1 MSKSKRTPTLRD
13 VAERAGVSQS
23 TVSIVLSGRRS
34 GKDRIS
40 DETRQRVMEAVETLE
55 YVPNQLAR
63 HLRRQ
68 STERVSLAV
77 AHLGVPYSDLI
88 ARDLQRVA
96 KTHGYSMVINISHSA
111 EDERDTLR
119 QMRAGLAD
127 GVLMLPEYM
136 DGDDLSETI
145 ELVVRSGIA
154 VVVMSN
160 YVSGP
165 GFDIVRNTEYQTCYQ
180 AVEYLLKQGHRRIA
194 TIRHDMK
201 DAVELSRF
209 KSYIQAQRDYGVSI
223 DEALIRVGARSRQ
236 VAYELTHALLKL
248 AHPPTAI
255 FSESDRAA
263 ISAIWAIRD
272 AGLRVPEDVAV
283 IGVGNI
289 PEGEIMHPPLTTVGP
304 LTRDFTD
311 VSELLFSRLNR
322 TAPDE
327 GRIIE
332 QPWAFIHRGSA

>member
-1 MSKSKRTPTLRD
+1 
-13 VAERAGVSQS
+13 
-23 TVSIVLSGRRS
+23 VSIVLSGRRS
-34 GKDRIS
+34 GEDRIS
-40 DETRQRVMEAVETLE
+40 DETRRRVMEAVETLE

-96 KTHGYSMVINISHSA
+96 KTHGYSMVINVSHSA

-127 GVLMLPEYM
+127 GLLMLPEYM
-136 DGDDLSETI
+136 HGDELSETV

-160 YVSGP
+160 YVSGS
-165 GFDIVRNTEYQTCYQ
+165 GFDVVRNTEYQTCYR
-180 AVEYLLKQGHRRIA
+180 AVEYLVQLGHRRIA
-194 TIRHDMK
+194 TIRHDTQH
-201 DAVELSRF
+201 AVALMRF
-209 KSYIQAQRDYGVSI
+209 KGYTQALQDHGIPV
-223 DEALIRVGARSRQ
+223 DEALIHVGARSRRA
-236 VAYELTHALLKL
+236 AYEATHALLKL
-248 AHPPTAI
+248 ESPPTAI

-272 AGLRVPEDVAV
+272 AGLRVPDDVAV
-283 IGVGNI
+283 LGVGNI

-311 VSELLFSRLNR
+311 VIELLFSRLNQ
-322 TAPDE
+322 TAPGE
-327 GRIIE
+327 GRVIE
-332 QPWAFIHRGSA
+332 QPWTLIRRGSA